1 MQTFLIVLAVLVVV
15 LVLVLSVRA
24 TFYVSYHG
32 VWRTRVRILFFEKEI
47 SLSQLLQLV
56 LFPKQSG
63 EAAAK
68 AAKEK
73 KSAKKEQTA
82 APQPAQTD
90 GAPEK
95 SKTPAESAAPQ
106 AGDTPAKPK
115 KQNYL
120 QSIYAEDGICGILD
134 LVSTLLSTA
143 GAAVGRLFKDF
154 YISDLYVKI
163 ITGGTDAAQI
173 AQNHGRTCALYYP
186 LIGVVRNG
194 MKVANYQEIIFA
206 DYLAQQTETEM
217 SLVISLSVKNLFG
230 ILFSAGKTFLVNF
243 IKNK

>member
-68 AAKEK
+68 AVKEK
-73 KSAKKEQTA
+73 KSAKKE
-82 APQPAQTD
+82 QPAQTD